1 MNFFN
6 FDGSLAA
13 EPGKHAWKFQ
23 DFVLE
28 LPCRQ
33 CRILLAWASDKETL
47 KNHIQYAS
55 FSEFS

>member
-13 EPGKHAWKFQ
+13 EPGKYAWKFVQ
-23 DFVLE
+23 DFVLG

-33 CRILLAWASDKETL
+33 CRILLAWALGKETL
-47 KNHIQYAS
+47 KNYI
-55 FSEFS
+55 